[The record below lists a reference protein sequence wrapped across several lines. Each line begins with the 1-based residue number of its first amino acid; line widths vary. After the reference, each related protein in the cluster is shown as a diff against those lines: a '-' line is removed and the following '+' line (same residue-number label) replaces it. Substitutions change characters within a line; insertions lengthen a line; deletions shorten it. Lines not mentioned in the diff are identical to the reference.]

1 MGGERTI
8 TLNIVEQFALV
19 PALLERLYHLAQFPG
34 MADEVDALESIRA
47 KLLAARRSAIAEIL
61 AEETAAMQATSDA
74 LAPRIA
80 VLEALL

>member
-1 MGGERTI
+1 MPGERTL
-8 TLNIVEQFALV
+8 TLSIVEQFALV
-19 PALLERLYHLAQFPG
+19 PALLERQAHLAKFPG
-34 MADEVDALESIRA
+34 MQDEVDAIEAIRA
-47 KLLAARRSAIAEIL
+47 KLIPMRRSAIAEIL